1 MSAAARRGLIRRLLA
16 EHEIAAQADLVEML
30 ADRGHAVTQATVS
43 RDLVALRA
51 RKLPTAGGDARY
63 VIADGGPDG
72 VDPDLAD
79 TVAGYVLEIIPS
91 GQLVV
96 LRTPPG
102 AAMLVGGAID
112 RHGVDGVIGTVAGD
126 DTVLVVADE
135 AIGGEKVA
143 ERFES
148 IGGRP

>member
-1 MSAAARRGLIRRLLA
+1 MSAATRRGLIRRFITEREISAQAELVDLLA
-16 EHEIAAQADLVEML
+16 E
-30 ADRGHAVTQATVS
+30 RGHIVTQATVS
-43 RDLVALRA
+43 RDLLALGA
-51 RKLPTAGGDARY
+51 RKLPAPDGSARY
-63 VIADGGPDG
+63 VLSTPTSADPE
-72 VDPDLAD
+72 LAD
-79 TVAGYVLEIIPS
+79 TVAGYVSEIVSS

-102 AAMLVGGAID
+102 AAMLVASAID

-135 AIGGEKVA
+135 VIGGDKVA

>member
-1 MSAAARRGLIRRLLA
+1 MSAATRRGLIRRLIV
-16 EHEIAAQADLVEML
+16 EREIGSQADLVELL
-30 ADRGHAVTQATVS
+30 AERGHVVTQATVS
-43 RDLVALRA
+43 RDLLAIGA
-51 RKLPTAGGDARY
+51 RKLPAPDGSPRY
-63 VIADGGPDG
+63 VLAAPSQADPE
-72 VDPDLAD
+72 LTD
-79 TVAGYVLEIIPS
+79 TVAGYVVEIAVS
-91 GQLVV
+91 GNLVV

-102 AAMLVGGAID
+102 AAMLVASAVD

-135 AIGGEKVA
+135 VIGGDKVA

>member
-1 MSAAARRGLIRRLLA
+1 MSAATRRGLIRRLLA
-16 EHEIAAQADLVEML
+16 EREITAQSELVELL
-30 ADRGHAVTQATVS
+30 AERGHIVTQATVS
-43 RDLVALRA
+43 RDLVALGA
-51 RKLPTAGGDARY
+51 RKLPMPDGTGRY
-63 VIADGGPDG
+63 VLSAPTEADPE
-72 VDPDLAD
+72 LAD
-79 TVAGYVLEIIPS
+79 TVAGYVVEIVIS
-91 GQLVV
+91 GNLVV

-102 AAMLVGGAID
+102 AAMLVASAVD

-135 AIGGEKVA
+135 SIGGDKVA